1 LAFHVIAGR
10 AGDALVVLAMCGRP
24 AEAENKHPF

>member
-10 AGDALVVLAMCGRP
+10 AGDALVALAMCGRQ
-24 AEAENKHPF
+24 AEAKYKHPF